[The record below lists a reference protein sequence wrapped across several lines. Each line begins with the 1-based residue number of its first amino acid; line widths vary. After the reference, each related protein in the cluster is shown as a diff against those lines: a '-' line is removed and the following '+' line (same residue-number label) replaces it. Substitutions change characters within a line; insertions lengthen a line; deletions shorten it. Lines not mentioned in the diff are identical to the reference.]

1 MTEDEADEILFLMS
15 QLWWSGHPPP
25 DGTLSVWHTSLMH
38 LERDAAIE
46 CVHELAG
53 EKPYWPAISDFRS
66 HYTARVRRKQG
77 LSDGRNERCCSLLRV
92 CSYRAGFSHPPDASS
107 KPLQPQVFLYGME
120 LSGIEP
126 LSETLV
132 WIT

>member
-15 QLWWSGHPPP
+15 QLWWSGHPLP

-77 LSDGRNERCCSLLRV
+77 EIKPIEREYLPKEENVKRLRELRESL
-92 CSYRAGFSHPPDASS
+92 RANR
-107 KPLQPQVFLYGME
+107 
-120 LSGIEP
+120 
-126 LSETLV
+126 
-132 WIT
+132 